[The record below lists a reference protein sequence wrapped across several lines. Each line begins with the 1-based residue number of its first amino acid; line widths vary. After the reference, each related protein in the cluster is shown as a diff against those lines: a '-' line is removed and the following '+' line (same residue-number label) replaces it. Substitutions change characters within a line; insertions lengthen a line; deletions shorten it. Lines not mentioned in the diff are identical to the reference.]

1 MLQAVIVLVT
11 MERRKKCSEDFQWWL
26 TFDGHEARNDI
37 FISWCLKSRMDM
49 E

>member
-1 MLQAVIVLVT
+1 MKV
-11 MERRKKCSEDFQWWL
+11 SNWWL

-37 FISWCLKSRMDM
+37 FISWCLKSRMSKHLHQIYR

>member
-1 MLQAVIVLVT
+1 MKV
-11 MERRKKCSEDFQWWL
+11 SNWWL